1 MNVFTLVNLCL
12 IMLNLSCGG
21 TKRLWQNMDKLEEL
35 RGLIAFSIQEN
46 LELEVKSVDVTPFVN
61 DEGDE
66 ILRVELTIALVKR
79 RLPRDIMYDLVKS
92 AAGAIRNSGESRF
105 PVILPYL
112 AEKQL
117 LAARN

>member
-1 MNVFTLVNLCL
+1 
-12 IMLNLSCGG
+12 
-21 TKRLWQNMDKLEEL
+21 MDDFKEL
-35 RGLIAFSIQEN
+35 RDLLAHAIQEN
-46 LELEVKSVDVTPFVN
+46 LELKVKSVNVTSSTN

-66 ILRVELTIALVKR
+66 ILRVELTIALMER

-92 AAGAIRNSGESRF
+92 AASTIRSYGEDRF
-105 PVILPYL
+105 PVILPHL